1 MSQVHLSLVKRLAYL
16 HVGLIQLIEYLLSSL
31 YSEFFW
37 MSLVLPE
44 HEVSFTLNLYPDGYS
59 IAKPPEVSLKNNNC
73 PL

>member
-1 MSQVHLSLVKRLAYL
+1 
-16 HVGLIQLIEYLLSSL
+16 LIQLIEYLLSSL